1 MKPYNDNQ
9 PKTQQIR
16 EMFDRIAP
24 TYDRLNHLL
33 SLGIDRSWRRKT
45 VRMLAATHPRRVI
58 DVATGTGDLALAIAR
73 RIPGIR
79 IEGVDLSAQMIEI
92 ARTKTSAAETQGR
105 IPHDVISYRVADV
118 ESLPFPD
125 DSFDAATVAFGVRNF
140 GDIRSGLTRMQRV
153 LRPGGSIFIL
163 EFDTP
168 HGKIFGPLYRFYFH
182 RVLPTVGGWFSKD
195 RKAYHYLPQS
205 VDEFPAPGRLRE
217 IMTEAG
223 FSECRSRSLFGGVA
237 YIHTAKK

>member
-1 MKPYNDNQ
+1 MKPYNDNR

-16 EMFDRIAP
+16 DMFDRIAP

-58 DVATGTGDLALAIAR
+58 DIATGTGDLALAIAR
-73 RIPGIR
+73 KIPDVR
-79 IEGVDLSAQMIEI
+79 IEGVDLSPQMIEI
-92 ARTKTSAAETQGR
+92 AQKKTSAAETQGQ
-105 IPHDVISYRVADV
+105 IPCDIISYSVADV
-118 ESLPFPD
+118 EALPFPA
-125 DSFDAATVAFGVRNF
+125 DSFDAAMVAFGVRNF
-140 GDIRSGLTRMQRV
+140 ADIPSGLTHIQQV
-153 LRPGGSIFIL
+153 LRPGGTLFIL

-195 RKAYHYLPQS
+195 RKAYHYLPRS
-205 VDEFPAPGRLRE
+205 VDEFPAPERLRE
-217 IMTEAG
+217 LMTRAG
-223 FSECRSRSLFGGVA
+223 FRDCHSRALFGGVA
-237 YIHTAKK
+237 YIHTGKK

>member
-140 GDIRSGLTRMQRV
+140 GDIRSGLTHMQRV

-182 RVLPTVGGWFSKD
+182 QVLPTVGGWFSKD

-205 VDEFPAPGRLRE
+205 VDEFPTPERFRT

-223 FSECRSRSLFGGVA
+223 FRECRSRSLFGGVA
-237 YIHTAKK
+237 YIHTGKK